1 MTTPASKV
9 LIADLESAVRTGTP
23 ERRTEM
29 LRKIT
34 DLFMSTSDLLD
45 DAQIDLFDDV
55 LIRLIVKMEAVTL
68 SRLAAQLSPKDTAP
82 RQVIRKL
89 AHHDEV
95 SVAGPVLTESSRLTE
110 QDLLDL
116 VANRSPKHLLA
127 ISKRKTLN
135 ETLTDELLKRGDQ
148 AISSALVKNAGARF
162 STSGYA
168 TLVDTAEK
176 DDAIAIQLGVRPDLP
191 ERMQRELLTK
201 ASSAVRNRL
210 LKSAPPEMQQKI
222 QDIIESIVKGA
233 APKSKSKSKTQLPTD
248 YTEHQSAVI
257 ALNRAGKLG
266 DQTINRFAIQEEYGN
281 IIAALSLLSTAP
293 IEAIEPLI
301 SNERPDGLIVAC
313 RASRL
318 NWSTTLMVLHNRPNC
333 RPLSKQET
341 EEVKAVFEGLS
352 LSSAQQTIKFWSTRA
367 ASAPAGGNAKP
378 ATPAKR

>member
-9 LIADLESAVRTGTP
+9 LIADLESAVRSGTP

-29 LRKIT
+29 LRGIT

-45 DAQIDLFDDV
+45 EAQIDLFDDV
-55 LIRLIVKMEAVTL
+55 LIRLIAKMEAVTL
-68 SRLAAQLSPKDTAP
+68 SRLSAQLSPKDTAP
-82 RQVIRKL
+82 RGVIRKL
-89 AHHDEV
+89 ANHDEV
-95 SVAGPVLTESSRLTE
+95 SVAGPALTESSRLTQE
-110 QDLLDL
+110 DLLDL
-116 VANRSPKHLLA
+116 VAKRGPKHLLA

-135 ETLTDELLKRGDQ
+135 EALTDELLKRGDQ

-162 STSGYA
+162 STNGYA
-168 TLVDTAEK
+168 ALVDTAEK

-191 ERMQRELLTK
+191 EKMQRELLTK

-222 QDIIESIVKGA
+222 QDIVESIVKGA
-233 APKSKSKSKTQLPTD
+233 APPPKTQLPTD
-248 YTEHQSAVI
+248 YTEHQNAVI

-313 RASRL
+313 KASRL
-318 NWSTTLMVLHNRPNC
+318 NWSTTLMVLHNRPDC

-352 LSSAQQTIKFWSTRA
+352 LSSAQQTIKFWSTHA
-367 ASAPAGGNAKP
+367 ASVPAGGNAKT
-378 ATPAKR
+378 AKPAKR